1 MTSKSTSIKDVEDI
15 AKQAHA
21 GIDVSE
27 HFTGQ
32 YQAKQRIDVTFPMEL
47 LRSVDE
53 DCRQRNISRQDW
65 IHAAC
70 TEKLRNIK
78 PSE

>member
-1 MTSKSTSIKDVEDI
+1 MTSKSTSTKDIEDI
-15 AKQAHA
+15 ARQAQA

-32 YQAKQRIDVTFPMEL
+32 YQAKQRNDVTFPLEL
-47 LRSVDE
+47 LRNIDE

-65 IHAAC
+65 ILEAC
-70 TEKLRNIK
+70 TEKLHSIK
-78 PSE
+78 ASE